1 RVLFR
6 SGLSPPSPLD
16 VACEVLL
23 EIRGGELM
31 DFVEKVAQKSLEI
44 ALPRRDTSGRGKAR
58 RYELI
63 FREGVSAMRKA
74 QKVIPEMR
82 QAALT
87 GKRPTPD
94 SIAELKRLAAG
105 TLLKGLERRQESKR
119 GEIFVHAW
127 GSELGRLVGEFVD
140 ILVDDLYLGR
150 AGGSFARFVRL
161 ENSLA
166 DGIYYYTDRNL
177 SRSWSEYSQ
186 QKAAR
191 QAAAAQNENEEE
203 SK

>member
-1 RVLFR
+1 
-6 SGLSPPSPLD
+6 
-16 VACEVLL
+16 
-23 EIRGGELM
+23 M
-31 DFVEKVAQKSLEI
+31 DLVEKVAEKSLEI
-44 ALPRRDTSGRGKAR
+44 ALPRGMSGRGKAR
-58 RYELI
+58 RYELV
-63 FREGVSAMRKA
+63 FREGVAAMRKA

-82 QAALT
+82 KTALT
-87 GKRPTPD
+87 GKRAAPE

-119 GEIFVHAW
+119 GEIFVRAW
-127 GSELGRLVGEFVD
+127 GKELGRLVGEFMD
-140 ILVDDLYLGR
+140 ILIDDLYLGR

-177 SRSWSEYSQ
+177 SRLWSEYQQ

-191 QAAAAQNENEEE
+191 QAKAAQIENEEE